1 MSLLARLIFFAIWF
15 LNVQAGNE
23 TVVDGWV
30 PEPTGRGTWSI
41 LWSCLATIFV
51 CTWSALHLSVPKR
64 HGQWY
69 LLTRKLK
76 WMFWAAVAPELILYI
91 SAQRFIEARD
101 LSKYLVSD
109 LGKPEWTLTQM
120 QFACSGGFC
129 IRTSSGQELNC
140 SATQLLALIEK
151 GDIDSP
157 PIPEEEL
164 RSRGKSDLVIKIIAI
179 LQIIWFIVQT
189 LVRAIQHYHITALE
203 IVTVAFVLCSIFI
216 YGFSMYQPQDVEFP
230 VVLELQPAALA
241 EAETTLKRDSDES
254 NHALQD
260 GGYVGMVL
268 RVLSAALHNTTEEI
282 LNQSNHVG
290 KRAGPTRYLRRAGV
304 LSHIPRQ
311 ATVPV
316 FPAWTICVC
325 IRSRA
330 LLSLGIT
337 VPNFKRKACLAHL
350 LCHDHGFT
358 RFDDSATSIRA
369 PSIHATVGST
379 GFICHFGSSL
389 DGIVIHNRKD
399 PDYGIG
405 IHYAPSFASRR
416 FPNCKLERLPPAFCF
431 LKS

>member
-1 MSLLARLIFFAIWF
+1 MSLLARLIFFATWI
-15 LNVQAGNE
+15 LNVHARNE

-64 HGQWY
+64 HGPWY

-76 WMFWAAVAPELILYI
+76 WMFWATVAPELILYI

-109 LGKPEWTLTQM
+109 LGKQEWTLTQM

-129 IRTSSGQELNC
+129 IRTSSGQELSC

-203 IVTVAFVLCSIFI
+203 IVTVAFVLCSVFI
-216 YGFSMYQPQDVEFP
+216 YGFSMCQPQDVEFP

-268 RVLSAALHNTTEEI
+268 KVLSAALHNTTKQI

-290 KRAGPTRYLRRAGV
+290 KRAGPTRYLRRSGV

-316 FPAWTICVC
+316 ILLGLFACAFGAVHCLAWKSPFPTSSERLAWRICSATTTALPASMILLPAFVLLVYMPRWGQPVLSV
-325 IRSRA
+325 ILALRLMALSYIIGRIPIMVLAFTTLRA
-330 LLSLGIT
+330 LPADAFQT
-337 VPNFKRKACLAHL
+337 VNW
-350 LCHDHGFT
+350 
-358 RFDDSATSIRA
+358 
-369 PSIHATVGST
+369 
-379 GFICHFGSSL
+379 
-389 DGIVIHNRKD
+389 N
-399 PDYGIG
+399 DYLP
-405 IHYAPSFASRR
+405 HFAS
-416 FPNCKLERLPPAFCF
+416 
-431 LKS
+431 